1 MGFVVVEDLG
11 VFIILR
17 YFIISLFLIF
27 VIVDW
32 VFLLYFFDLV
42 FCSLILGEMDVEEVF
57 LFVILLMLDF
67 LGFLL
72 GSVFWFEWGF
82 NIGKRNW
89 SGF

>member
-1 MGFVVVEDLG
+1 
-11 VFIILR
+11 
-17 YFIISLFLIF
+17 
-27 VIVDW
+27 
-32 VFLLYFFDLV
+32 
-42 FCSLILGEMDVEEVF
+42 MDVEEVF